1 MTYPDYQT
9 IATVTG
15 DMVLYRDLEPYD
27 TTLPRLAELRAVL
40 GIPDHTLPRKRD
52 ADYGRVVFELLKRA
66 QAQRSELPLSMVLV
80 VGDTDND
87 RLMAAHLRSASG
99 LPVYAFIGA
108 DHPEQEPGYSWQG
121 NTATATRW
129 ALLDD
134 WRKLVAWRHDPDNG
148 AMPWEQT
155 ALLLDIDKTLLG
167 PRGRC
172 DAAIN
177 EARAEAAFRVA
188 QVLLGDDLSEEG
200 FYTLY
205 DTLCRSE
212 FHVLTLD
219 NQDYVVYITL
229 LLASGILPV
238 NDFVAGIN
246 NDTLTTFSRLLE
258 AVTPRIPAPLA
269 HVHADIRTLHEAGD
283 PTPFKAFRR
292 TELAATASRMV
303 SGQLSLC
310 RELVALSQWMV
321 EQGALCL
328 AASDKPAE
336 SALPSPEQKEMG
348 MLPLHHTPAKVE

>member
-1 MTYPDYQT
+1 
-9 IATVTG
+9 
-15 DMVLYRDLEPYD
+15 
-27 TTLPRLAELRAVL
+27 LPRLAELRACL
-40 GIPDHTLPRKRD
+40 GLPENTLPRKRD

-66 QAQRSELPLSMVLV
+66 QAQRSDLLLDVILV

-87 RLMAAHLRSASG
+87 RRMAAHLRTASS

-108 DHPEQEPGYSWQG
+108 DKPDQEPGYSWQG
-121 NTATATRW
+121 DTATATRW

-134 WRKLVAWRHDPDNG
+134 WRKQVAWQHAPESG
-148 AMPWEQT
+148 VLPWGQT

-167 PRGRC
+167 PRGRY
-172 DAAIN
+172 DDQIN

-188 QVLLGDDLSEEG
+188 QVLFGDDLSEEG
-200 FYTLY
+200 FSTLY
-205 DTLCRSE
+205 NTLCGSE

-238 NDFVAGIN
+238 SEFVAGMN
-246 NDTLTTFSRLLE
+246 NDTLSNFSRLLE
-258 AVTPRIPAPLA
+258 AVTPRIPAPL
-269 HVHADIRTLHEAGD
+269 VSLHAEIRTLHEAGD

-292 TELAATASRMV
+292 TELAATAARMV
-303 SGQLSLC
+303 SGRLTLC
-310 RELVALSQWMV
+310 RELVALAQWMV

-336 SALPSPEQKEMG
+336 SALPVPEQQEMG
-348 MLPLHHTPAKVE
+348 ILPLHHTPARVE